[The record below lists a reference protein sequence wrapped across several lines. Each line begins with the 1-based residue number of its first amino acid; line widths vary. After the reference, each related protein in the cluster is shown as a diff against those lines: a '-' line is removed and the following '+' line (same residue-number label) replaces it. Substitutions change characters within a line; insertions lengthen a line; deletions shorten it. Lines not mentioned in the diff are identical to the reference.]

1 MKNYFQVLG
10 LDVGASDADIKAAY
24 RRLAR
29 TCHPDLCGPASAN
42 RFAELGEAYRFLSD
56 RLKRAALEHDL
67 LASAKTAEPAARPG
81 NRPEPAGAPR
91 APRSNAL
98 GVGRPHG
105 YAGSPAGRLRT
116 PAHRARALSARR
128 PAAPALPHGHIR
140 AHPPQPRRPR
150 PLTAFGAGKGFYFIR
165 ALAFARRLAV
175 GPAPARSDANV
186 FAPAAR
192 INCPKKIF

>member
-29 TCHPDLCGPASAN
+29 TCHPDLCGPASAD

-67 LASAKTAEPAARPG
+67 LASAKTAEPAARPAK
-81 NRPEPAGAPR
+81 RPEPAARPEPR
-91 APRSNAL
+91 AQTRSESDARMDMLEAQLDAYERLLTELAPSLPARAYPHSSAATAPLAAADRVRGGEGLLLPPRPCL
-98 GVGRPHG
+98 CP
-105 YAGSPAGRLRT
+105 PPRLPVRT
-116 PAHRARALSARR
+116 PTFS
-128 PAAPALPHGHIR
+128 P
-140 AHPPQPRRPR
+140 
-150 PLTAFGAGKGFYFIR
+150 
-165 ALAFARRLAV
+165 
-175 GPAPARSDANV
+175 
-186 FAPAAR
+186 PAAR